1 MKSTKTLTLSAL
13 LTAMGILLP
22 IIMPIKLII
31 GPASFTLASHVPVF
45 IAMFLSPTIAIA
57 TALGSTLGFFLAGFP
72 IIIVC
77 RALTHVLF
85 AGIGAYWLQKNPTL
99 LTNNAS
105 RWRLNLTLN
114 GIHAIAECAVVFVFA
129 FLPDSNTTLPL
140 TSIFLLVGI
149 GTLIHGAIDFE
160 IANAIYKALRRK

>member
-22 IIMPIKLII
+22 MIMPIKLII

-72 IIIVC
+72 IIIVF
-77 RALTHVLF
+77 RALSHVLF
-85 AGIGAYWLQKNPTL
+85 AGIGAYWLQKKPVL
-99 LTNNAS
+99 LANHATK
-105 RWRLNLTLN
+105 WRLSLVLN
-114 GIHAIAECAVVFVFA
+114 SIHAIAEYLVVLVFA
-129 FLPDSNTTLPL
+129 FLPASNMTMPL
-140 TSIFLLVGI
+140 TSIFLLVGV

-160 IANAIYKALRRK
+160 IASWIYKTIKK

>member
-22 IIMPIKLII
+22 MIMPIKLII

-72 IIIVC
+72 IIIVF
-77 RALTHVLF
+77 RALSHVLF
-85 AGIGAYWLQKNPTL
+85 AGIGAYWLQKKPL
-99 LTNNAS
+99 LLANHVTK
-105 RWRLNLTLN
+105 WRLSLVLN
-114 GIHAIAECAVVFVFA
+114 SIHAIAECLVVLVFA
-129 FLPDSNTTLPL
+129 FLPASNMTMPL
-140 TSIFLLVGI
+140 TSIFLLVGV

-160 IANAIYKALRRK
+160 IASWIYKTIKK